1 MDAAESSSGGMLT
14 TVVDVQLPA
23 VLIADD
29 VAAAKRYIEASTSPA
44 TRRAYESDWA
54 IYETW
59 CVGRSLAS
67 LPSPPAQVAMFLA
80 AEAEAGK
87 ATSTLS
93 RRLAAIGYVH
103 RRASLTPPTAAEG
116 AAVIEETMR
125 GIRRTLGSAPRR
137 KLAATADLV
146 RAMIDAIPET
156 EMRNLRDRALLAF
169 GLASAMRR
177 SELVAMRVEH
187 LTWKTDGVEVTI
199 PRSKADQ
206 EGSGAT
212 IAVPRGLRLRPVA
225 TLEAWMVAAG
235 IQDGPVFRRLRR
247 GGVVAPDG
255 ISGETVA
262 DILKVRAA
270 AVGLDAAAFGAHS
283 LRAGFLT
290 SAASSG
296 ANIFKMKDQSRH
308 AGLDM
313 LGVYVRAADLFKD
326 HAGAGFL

>member
-1 MDAAESSSGGMLT
+1 MLT
-14 TVVDVQLPA
+14 TAVDVQLPA

-29 VAAAKRYIEASTSPA
+29 VAAAKRYIEASTSQA

-54 IYETW
+54 IYEAW
-59 CVGRSLAS
+59 CADRNLTS
-67 LPSPPAQVAMFLA
+67 LPSSPTQVAMFLA

-103 RRASLTPPTAAEG
+103 RRARLTPPTAAEG
-116 AAVIEETMR
+116 AVIVEETMR

-146 RAMIDAIPET
+146 RAMIDAIPAEG
-156 EMRNLRDRALLAF
+156 MRNLRDRALLSF

-177 SELVAMRVEH
+177 SELAALRVEH
-187 LTWKTDGVEVTI
+187 LTWTTDGVEVGI
-199 PRSKADQ
+199 PQSKADQ
-206 EGSGAT
+206 EGLGVT
-212 IAVPRGLRLRPVA
+212 IAVPRGLRIRPVA
-225 TLEAWMVAAG
+225 ALEAWLAAAG
-235 IQDGPVFRRLRR
+235 IADGPVFRRVLR
-247 GGVVAPDG
+247 GGHVASES

-262 DILKVRAA
+262 DVLKARAA
-270 AVGLDAAAFGAHS
+270 AMGLDAAAFGAHS

-290 SAASSG
+290 SAAAAG
-296 ANIFKMKDQSRH
+296 ASVFKMKDQSRH
-308 AGLDM
+308 HGLDM
-313 LGVYVRAADLFKD
+313 LAVYVRAADLFKD